1 MSSHLKHLEEANT
14 ELAVLKRHVT
24 AAFSYIKDQCSSDAG
39 FDGKLLDDW
48 QLPSYELAFCMAELS
63 AAAAFNDYAQKLIT
77 QKFTQQLALSFCAE
91 TVSYT
96 HLTLP
101 TICSV

>member
-1 MSSHLKHLEEANT
+1 MSSHLKYLEEANT

-48 QLPSYELAFCMAELS
+48 HALAS
-63 AAAAFNDYAQKLIT
+63 TIKVQAFLVA
-77 QKFTQQLALSFCAE
+77 F
-91 TVSYT
+91 
-96 HLTLP
+96 
-101 TICSV
+101 